1 MLVRGSRG
9 ATWHYIAIFCHNN
22 NNNINKNNNMISCFH
37 DNIPTLGPEEGRG
50 WMATPLPPTWF
61 KLEACGLLAS
71 EYRDGSAV
79 LNSSHQPQRKEDE
92 KREEGW
98 SELVSHAQPPTRS
111 SGYAYQRV
119 LQWNCPT
126 GTSGPSP
133 ERGGL
138 TGSPLRSARTP
149 AFLIA

>member
-1 MLVRGSRG
+1 
-9 ATWHYIAIFCHNN
+9 
-22 NNNINKNNNMISCFH
+22 MISCFH
-37 DNIPTLGPEEGRG
+37 DNIPTIGPEEGRG

-149 AFLIA
+149 AFLIACSHFGFYSREGVYR